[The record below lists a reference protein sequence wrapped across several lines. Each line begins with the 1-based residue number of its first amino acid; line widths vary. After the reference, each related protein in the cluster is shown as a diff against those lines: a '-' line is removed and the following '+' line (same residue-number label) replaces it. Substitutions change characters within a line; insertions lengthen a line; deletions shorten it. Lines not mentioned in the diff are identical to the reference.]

1 VDRGAA
7 GPRGLTLL
15 RGAGRRPGGGR
26 GCRAHLRGIGWLGIG
41 ATRPEHRR
49 RGAQSALL
57 AARIDVGLARGV
69 AGFATET
76 GRPLPGEPG
85 PSFANIKRAGFR
97 LVYDRPNWAI

>member
-1 VDRGAA
+1 
-7 GPRGLTLL
+7 
-15 RGAGRRPGGGR
+15 
-26 GCRAHLRGIGWLGIG
+26 
-41 ATRPEHRR
+41 
-49 RGAQSALL
+49 
-57 AARIDVGLARGV
+57 LARGV